1 MTWLKRAKV
10 YQVNPFH
17 LPKFHA
23 PKPSG
28 LAVAYLFFSQKRAHS
43 IHRWIII
50 FPNMFPIRFILHW
63 PNHVKNHY
71 FLMIQSQFCWVQR
84 CKQRVK
90 TSTSIHG
97 LWMKHDETQL
107 LDQSFYTCFQ
117 WIGLMVPVLNRK
129 PYRLSRE
136 NMRFSCKCFLEPIHS
151 TVPYLICVKKKH

>member
-1 MTWLKRAKV
+1 
-10 YQVNPFH
+10 
-17 LPKFHA
+17 
-23 PKPSG
+23 
-28 LAVAYLFFSQKRAHS
+28 
-43 IHRWIII
+43 
-50 FPNMFPIRFILHW
+50 MFPIRFILHW

-71 FLMIQSQFCWVQR
+71 VLMIQSQFCWVQR

-90 TSTSIHG
+90 TSTSIRG

-136 NMRFSCKCFLEPIHS
+136 NMRFSCKCFLEQIHS
-151 TVPYLICVKKKH
+151 TVPYLICVKKTLMSHYPLVI